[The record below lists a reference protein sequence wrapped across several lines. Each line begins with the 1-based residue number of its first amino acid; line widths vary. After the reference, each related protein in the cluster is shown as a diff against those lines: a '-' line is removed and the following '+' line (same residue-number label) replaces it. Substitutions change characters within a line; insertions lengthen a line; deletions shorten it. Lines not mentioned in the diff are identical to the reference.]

1 MYQESGGMPGGMPGG
16 VPGGMPSG
24 MGGDAGSGNRG
35 PTIEEVEARSFGVD
49 TCNLR
54 KILVESAKGGHEGF
68 LVELVKSAGYA
79 LAKIRNDEYLSNE
92 EKVGLCVKIM
102 PNHGEGTLT
111 VADNGCGT
119 SVGELEGVLGSVTYP
134 ETSQSCQFGLGFYSV
149 FKVANKVEV
158 ISKKDGEQHIL
169 MSSTGCVYNIDS
181 YAGELDRGTSV
192 ILHLKKEYSMFLL
205 PTVIEEIIQKHFKFI
220 DFPIKLISNGQAE
233 MLLNAGQTIWTQN
246 FEKVSHEDYINLY
259 RYLSGDND
267 EPISTKPFS
276 YSGGISMHGVLL
288 LSKNRGKNMDRLG
301 IKVYLNR
308 TCISNNIN
316 SSIRQYLPYLYGII
330 NIDGDSITLDA
341 DNSLPYN
348 LENEKNEHLLEVL
361 FKWFEELSQNE
372 KIYCSISDILKP
384 FILSVFFHDKS
395 FISLLRYYSSKSE
408 NRMISFDEY
417 ISRMKK
423 NQKEIYLVGGE
434 SIEMMRESAICEM
447 LFQSDVEVLYT
458 IDPNDNDLFS
468 GYHEYKGYRL
478 VGVAALC
485 TDIYLNKEDEEKHA
499 KAWNEYASACSI
511 INQYL
516 PDKNIWV
523 KVSRR
528 LVNTPCCAIVDSVD
542 KFSSSHSHHYN
553 VYDLDGILFEI
564 NPNHETIIRL
574 KELCTDENAKAD
586 VCAPVIQMLFE
597 TALIDGSYTL
607 SDPIQYSNLVYEV
620 IRSSLNL
627 SKPAMPILAGDKGGD
642 PF

>member
-1 MYQESGGMPGGMPGG
+1 
-16 VPGGMPSG
+16 
-24 MGGDAGSGNRG
+24 
-35 PTIEEVEARSFGVD
+35 
-49 TCNLR
+49 
-54 KILVESAKGGHEGF
+54 
-68 LVELVKSAGYA
+68 
-79 LAKIRNDEYLSNE
+79 
-92 EKVGLCVKIM
+92 M
-102 PNHGEGTLT
+102 PNQCEGTLT
-111 VADNGCGT
+111 VVDNGSGM
-119 SVGELEGVLGSVTYP
+119 SSGELEGILGPVTCS
-134 ETSQSCQFGLGFYSV
+134 ETSQSCQFGLSFYSV

-158 ISKKDGEQHIL
+158 VSKKHSERHIWI
-169 MSSTGCVYNIDS
+169 SSTGCVYNVDA
-181 YAGELDRGTSV
+181 YAGELDRGTRV
-192 ILHLKKEYSMFLL
+192 ILHLKKEYSMLLL
-205 PTVIEEIIQKHFKFI
+205 PTVIEEIIQKNFKFT
-220 DFPIKLISNGQAE
+220 DFPIKLISNGQDE
-233 MLLNAGQTIWTQN
+233 KLLNAGQTIWTQN
-246 FEKVSHEDYINLY
+246 FEKVSREGCVNLY
-259 RYLSGDND
+259 RYLSGNND
-267 EPISTKPFS
+267 EPISTKAFS

-288 LSKNRGKNMDRLG
+288 LSKNRGENMDRLG

-308 TCISNNIN
+308 TCILNNIN

-330 NIDGDSITLDA
+330 NIDADSITLGA
-341 DNSLPYN
+341 DNSLPYKF
-348 LENEKNEHLLEVL
+348 ENEKNEHLLEVL

-372 KIYCSISDILKP
+372 KIYCTISDILKP
-384 FILSVFFHDKS
+384 FILSVFFHDKN

-434 SIEMMRESAICEM
+434 SIEMMRESAICEK
-447 LFQSDVEVLYT
+447 LLQSDVEVLFT

-478 VGVAALC
+478 VGVAALS
-485 TDIYLNKEDEEKHA
+485 TDIYLNMEDEEKHA
-499 KAWNEYASACSI
+499 KACNEYASTCSI

-528 LVNTPCCAIVDSVD
+528 LVNTSCCAIVDSVD

-574 KELCTDENAKAD
+574 KELCTDENTKPD
-586 VCAPVIQMLFE
+586 VYAPVIQMLFE
-597 TALIDGSYTL
+597 TALVDGSYTL
-607 SDPIQYSNLVYEV
+607 PDPIHYSNLVYEV
-620 IRSSLNL
+620 IRSSLNI